1 MIRFEGV
8 SKIYSTDVVLKNI
21 NWEIKKGEKVGL
33 VGSNGAGKSTQFKIL
48 IGEEEQT
55 SGTIIKEGN
64 PKIAHLKQEFDCNL
78 NFSVRQEL
86 ESSFK
91 DIQIVAIKLLEIENK
106 MKSLDIKKNSD
117 ELEIFVNQLAK
128 YQAKFEALGGYK
140 MQSDVEKILP
150 KLGFSIEDADK
161 LVGNFSGGWQMKVA
175 LGKIILQKPD
185 LLLLDEPTNHLDLET
200 IFWLEEY
207 LSSLKIAVIIISHDR
222 YFLDKLCKKI
232 IFVDRGTSETYNG
245 NYSFFVEQKSLNE
258 ESQNKAYQ
266 LQQKEIELQKRYID
280 RFRAS
285 ATRSS
290 QAKSREKQ
298 LKKISKIEAPIAKS
312 KSPVFNFP
320 ECPRSGKLVLNIKN
334 LSHSFEDKILFLDIN
349 LKISSGE
356 KIAILGPNGCGKS
369 TLLKIIMKKI
379 SPEIGEINLGKHNI
393 ITSYYEQNQAEALSL
408 DERVIDLI
416 CNKSP
421 EWSQKKVRTFL
432 GGFGFQ
438 NETVFKYIKQLSG
451 GEKARLALALMI
463 INPSNFLLL
472 DEPTNHLDLQS
483 KENLELAIKNYK
495 GSLLIISHDRYFISK
510 VANRIIEIKD
520 SKLFS
525 YDGNYEYFLEKT
537 QSQKNLITFNKIYNW
552 LSKITHL
559 SLHSLPSLINL
570 KNTKIGFNNLNE
582 KLRFPRKTFSNF

>member
-1 MIRFEGV
+1 MIRFEGI

-48 IGEEEQT
+48 IGEEDQT

-64 PKIAHLKQEFDCNL
+64 PRIAHLKQELDCNL
-78 NFSVRQEL
+78 NCSVREEL

-91 DIQIVAIKLLEIENK
+91 DIKIVSNKLIEIENK
-106 MKSLDIKKNSD
+106 MKSLDLKKDSD
-117 ELEIFVNQLAK
+117 KLEILVNKLSK

-140 MQSDVEKILP
+140 MQSDVDKILP
-150 KLGFSIEDADK
+150 KLGFSKEDADK
-161 LVGNFSGGWQMKVA
+161 LVGNFSGGWQMKIA

-185 LLLLDEPTNHLDLET
+185 LLLLDEPTNHLDLDT

-207 LSSLKIAVIIISHDR
+207 LLSLKIAIIIISHDR

-232 IFVDRGTSETYNG
+232 IFIDRGVSEIYNG

-258 ESQNKAYQ
+258 ESQNKAYL
-266 LQQKEIELQKRYID
+266 LQQKEIEIQKKYID

-290 QAKSREKQ
+290 QAKSKEKQ
-298 LKKISKIEAPIAKS
+298 LKKISIIEAPKTKS
-312 KSPVFNFP
+312 KSPAFNFP

-334 LSHSFEDKILFLDIN
+334 LSQSYEDKILFLDVN
-349 LKISSGE
+349 LRISSGE

-369 TLLKIIMKKI
+369 TLFKIIMKKI

-393 ITSYYEQNQAEALSL
+393 IISYYEQNQAQALPL

-416 CNKSP
+416 CSKSP

-438 NETVFKYIKQLSG
+438 NQTVFKFIKQLSG

-463 INPSNFLLL
+463 MMPSNFLLL

-510 VANRIIEIKD
+510 VANRIVEIKN

-525 YDGNYEYFLEKT
+525 YHGNYEYFLEKNNK
-537 QSQKNLITFNKIYNW
+537 QKN
-552 LSKITHL
+552 
-559 SLHSLPSLINL
+559 
-570 KNTKIGFNNLNE
+570 
-582 KLRFPRKTFSNF
+582 

>member
-8 SKIYSTDVVLKNI
+8 GKIYSTDVVLKNI

-106 MKSLDIKKNSD
+106 MKLLDIKKPSN
-117 ELEIFVNQLAK
+117 ELEILVNQLAR

-150 KLGFSIEDADK
+150 KLGFSIKDADK
-161 LVGNFSGGWQMKVA
+161 LIGDFSGGWQMKVA

-185 LLLLDEPTNHLDLET
+185 LLLLDEPTNHLDLDT

-245 NYSFFVEQKSLNE
+245 NYSYFVEQKSLNE

-298 LKKISKIEAPIAKS
+298 LKKISKIVVPRTKS

-334 LSHSFEDKILFLDIN
+334 LSHSFEDKIIFLDVN

-379 SPEIGEINLGKHNI
+379 FPEIGEINLGKHNI

-408 DERVIDLI
+408 EDRVIDLI
-416 CNKSP
+416 CDKSP

-438 NETVFKYIKQLSG
+438 NETVFKYVKQLSG

-537 QSQKNLITFNKIYNW
+537 QSPKQI
-552 LSKITHL
+552 
-559 SLHSLPSLINL
+559 
-570 KNTKIGFNNLNE
+570 
-582 KLRFPRKTFSNF
+582 

>member
-1 MIRFEGV
+1 VIRFEGV

-48 IGEEEQT
+48 IGEEDQT

-91 DIQIVAIKLLEIENK
+91 DIQIVVIKLLEIENT
-106 MKSLDIKKNSD
+106 MKSLNIKKDSN

-140 MQSDVEKILP
+140 MQSDVDKILP

-161 LVGNFSGGWQMKVA
+161 LVGHFSGGWQMKVA

-232 IFVDRGTSETYNG
+232 IFVDRGTAEIYNG
-245 NYSFFVEQKSLNE
+245 NYSYFVEQKSLNE

-298 LKKISKIEAPIAKS
+298 LKKISKIEAPITQT

-334 LSHSFEDKILFLDIN
+334 LSHSFEDKILFLDVN

-379 SPEIGEINLGKHNI
+379 SPEIGDINLGKHNI

-408 DERVIDLI
+408 EEKVIDLI
-416 CNKSP
+416 CDKSP

-510 VANRIIEIKD
+510 VANRIVQIKD

-537 QSQKNLITFNKIYNW
+537 QSQKKI
-552 LSKITHL
+552 
-559 SLHSLPSLINL
+559 
-570 KNTKIGFNNLNE
+570 
-582 KLRFPRKTFSNF
+582 

>member
-21 NWEIKKGEKVGL
+21 SWEIKKGEKVGL

-106 MKSLDIKKNSD
+106 MKSLDLKKNSD

-161 LVGNFSGGWQMKVA
+161 LVCNFSGGWQMKIA

-207 LSSLKIAVIIISHDR
+207 LSSLKIGVIIISHDR

-232 IFVDRGTSETYNG
+232 VFVDRGTSETYNG

-408 DERVIDLI
+408 EERVIDLI

-537 QSQKNLITFNKIYNW
+537 QSHKKI
-552 LSKITHL
+552 
-559 SLHSLPSLINL
+559 
-570 KNTKIGFNNLNE
+570 
-582 KLRFPRKTFSNF
+582 

>member
-21 NWEIKKGEKVGL
+21 SWEIKKGEKVGL

-334 LSHSFEDKILFLDIN
+334 LSHSFEDKILFLDVN

-537 QSQKNLITFNKIYNW
+537 QSQKI
-552 LSKITHL
+552 
-559 SLHSLPSLINL
+559 
-570 KNTKIGFNNLNE
+570 
-582 KLRFPRKTFSNF
+582 

>member
-21 NWEIKKGEKVGL
+21 SWEIKKGEKVGL

-150 KLGFSIEDADK
+150 KLGFSMGDADK

-207 LSSLKIAVIIISHDR
+207 LSSLKIAVVIISHDR

-285 ATRSS
+285 ATRSA

-298 LKKISKIEAPIAKS
+298 LKKISKIEVPIAKS

-510 VANRIIEIKD
+510 VANRVIEIKD

-537 QSQKNLITFNKIYNW
+537 QSQKI
-552 LSKITHL
+552 
-559 SLHSLPSLINL
+559 
-570 KNTKIGFNNLNE
+570 
-582 KLRFPRKTFSNF
+582 

>member
-91 DIQIVAIKLLEIENK
+91 DIQVVAIKLLEIENK
-106 MKSLDIKKNSD
+106 MKSLDIKKHSD
-117 ELEIFVNQLAK
+117 EFEIFVNQLAK

-140 MQSDVEKILP
+140 MQFDVEKILP
-150 KLGFSIEDADK
+150 KLGFSIGDADK
-161 LVGNFSGGWQMKVA
+161 LVGKFSGGWQMKVA

-185 LLLLDEPTNHLDLET
+185 LLLLDEPTNHLDLDT

-232 IFVDRGTSETYNG
+232 IFIDRGTSETYNG
-245 NYSFFVEQKSLNE
+245 NYSFFIEQKSLNE

-285 ATRSS
+285 ATRST

-298 LKKISKIEAPIAKS
+298 LKKISKIEAPQAKS
-312 KSPVFNFP
+312 KSPLFNFP

-334 LSHSFEDKILFLDIN
+334 LSHSFDDKILFLDVN

-379 SPEIGEINLGKHNI
+379 SPEIGEIHLGKHNI
-393 ITSYYEQNQAEALSL
+393 ITSYYEQNQAEALSPE
-408 DERVIDLI
+408 ERVIDLL
-416 CNKSP
+416 CDKSP

-510 VANRIIEIKD
+510 VANRIVEIKD
-520 SKLFS
+520 SKLYS

-537 QSQKNLITFNKIYNW
+537 QSFKKI
-552 LSKITHL
+552 
-559 SLHSLPSLINL
+559 
-570 KNTKIGFNNLNE
+570 
-582 KLRFPRKTFSNF
+582 

>member
-21 NWEIKKGEKVGL
+21 SWEIKKGEKVGL

-232 IFVDRGTSETYNG
+232 IFVDRGTSEIYNG

-266 LQQKEIELQKRYID
+266 LQQKEIEIQKRYID

-537 QSQKNLITFNKIYNW
+537 QSQKI
-552 LSKITHL
+552 
-559 SLHSLPSLINL
+559 
-570 KNTKIGFNNLNE
+570 
-582 KLRFPRKTFSNF
+582 

>member
-21 NWEIKKGEKVGL
+21 SWEIKKGEKVGL

-232 IFVDRGTSETYNG
+232 IFVNRGTSETYYG

-408 DERVIDLI
+408 EERVIDLI
-416 CNKSP
+416 YDNSP

-510 VANRIIEIKD
+510 VANRIVEIKD

-525 YDGNYEYFLEKT
+525 YDGNYEYFLEK
-537 QSQKNLITFNKIYNW
+537 K
-552 LSKITHL
+552 SKA
-559 SLHSLPSLINL
+559 
-570 KNTKIGFNNLNE
+570 
-582 KLRFPRKTFSNF
+582 

>member
-1 MIRFEGV
+1 MIRFESV

-117 ELEIFVNQLAK
+117 ELEIVLNKLSK

-140 MQSDVEKILP
+140 MKSDVEKILP
-150 KLGFSIEDADK
+150 KLGFSLEDADK

-185 LLLLDEPTNHLDLET
+185 LLLLDEPTNHLDLDT

-232 IFVDRGTSETYNG
+232 IFVDRGTSEIYNG

-266 LQQKEIELQKRYID
+266 LQQKEIELQNRYID

-298 LKKISKIEAPIAKS
+298 LKKISKIEAPTAKS
-312 KSPVFNFP
+312 KSPVFIFP

-334 LSHSFEDKILFLDIN
+334 LSHSFDDKILFLDIN

-369 TLLKIIMKKI
+369 TLLKFIMKKI

-393 ITSYYEQNQAEALSL
+393 VTSYYEQNQAEALSL

-416 CNKSP
+416 CKKSP

-463 INPSNFLLL
+463 IKPSNFLLL

-495 GSLLIISHDRYFISK
+495 GSLLIISHDRYFISR
-510 VANRIIEIKD
+510 VANRIVEIKD

-525 YDGNYEYFLEKT
+525 YNGNYEYFLEKT
-537 QSQKNLITFNKIYNW
+537 QSHNKI
-552 LSKITHL
+552 
-559 SLHSLPSLINL
+559 
-570 KNTKIGFNNLNE
+570 
-582 KLRFPRKTFSNF
+582 

>member
-21 NWEIKKGEKVGL
+21 SWEIKKGEKVGL

-91 DIQIVAIKLLEIENK
+91 DIQIVAVKLLEIENK

-232 IFVDRGTSETYNG
+232 IFVDRGISETYNG

-298 LKKISKIEAPIAKS
+298 LKKISQIEAPIAKS

-537 QSQKNLITFNKIYNW
+537 QSQKI
-552 LSKITHL
+552 
-559 SLHSLPSLINL
+559 
-570 KNTKIGFNNLNE
+570 
-582 KLRFPRKTFSNF
+582 

>member
-1 MIRFEGV
+1 VIRFEGV

-21 NWEIKKGEKVGL
+21 SWEIKKGEKVGL

-525 YDGNYEYFLEKT
+525 YDGNYEYFLKKT
-537 QSQKNLITFNKIYNW
+537 QSQKI
-552 LSKITHL
+552 
-559 SLHSLPSLINL
+559 
-570 KNTKIGFNNLNE
+570 
-582 KLRFPRKTFSNF
+582 

>member
-1 MIRFEGV
+1 MIRFEDV

-55 SGTIIKEGN
+55 SGKIIKEGN
-64 PKIAHLKQEFDCNL
+64 PKIAHLKQEFNCNL

-106 MKSLDIKKNSD
+106 MKSLDVKKHSD
-117 ELEIFVNQLAK
+117 ELERFVNQLAK

-185 LLLLDEPTNHLDLET
+185 LLLLDEPTNHLDLDT

-232 IFVDRGTSETYNG
+232 IFVDRGTSEIYNG

-266 LQQKEIELQKRYID
+266 LQKKEIELQKRYID

-483 KENLELAIKNYK
+483 KENLELAINNYK

-510 VANRIIEIKD
+510 VANRIVEIKD

-537 QSQKNLITFNKIYNW
+537 QSHKKI
-552 LSKITHL
+552 
-559 SLHSLPSLINL
+559 
-570 KNTKIGFNNLNE
+570 
-582 KLRFPRKTFSNF
+582 

>member
-48 IGEEEQT
+48 IGEEDQT

-91 DIQIVAIKLLEIENK
+91 DIQIVVIKLLEIENT
-106 MKSLDIKKNSD
+106 MKSLNIKKDSN

-140 MQSDVEKILP
+140 MQSDVDKILP

-161 LVGNFSGGWQMKVA
+161 LVGHFSGGWQMKVA

-232 IFVDRGTSETYNG
+232 IFVDRGTAEIYNG
-245 NYSFFVEQKSLNE
+245 NYSYFVEQKSLNE

-298 LKKISKIEAPIAKS
+298 LKKISKIEAPITQT

-334 LSHSFEDKILFLDIN
+334 LSHSFEDKILFLDVN

-379 SPEIGEINLGKHNI
+379 SPEIGDINLGKHNI

-408 DERVIDLI
+408 EEKVIDLI
-416 CNKSP
+416 CDKSP

-510 VANRIIEIKD
+510 VANRIVQIKD

-537 QSQKNLITFNKIYNW
+537 QSQKKI
-552 LSKITHL
+552 
-559 SLHSLPSLINL
+559 
-570 KNTKIGFNNLNE
+570 
-582 KLRFPRKTFSNF
+582 

>member
-21 NWEIKKGEKVGL
+21 SWEIKKGEKVGL

-207 LSSLKIAVIIISHDR
+207 LLSLKIGVIIISHDR

-298 LKKISKIEAPIAKS
+298 LAKISKIDAPIAKS

-320 ECPRSGKLVLNIKN
+320 DCPRSGKSVLNIKN

-408 DERVIDLI
+408 DERVIELI

-525 YDGNYEYFLEKT
+525 YDGNYEYFLKKN
-537 QSQKNLITFNKIYNW
+537 QSQKI
-552 LSKITHL
+552 
-559 SLHSLPSLINL
+559 
-570 KNTKIGFNNLNE
+570 
-582 KLRFPRKTFSNF
+582 

>member
-232 IFVDRGTSETYNG
+232 IFVDRGTSEIYNG

-537 QSQKNLITFNKIYNW
+537 QSHKKI
-552 LSKITHL
+552 
-559 SLHSLPSLINL
+559 
-570 KNTKIGFNNLNE
+570 
-582 KLRFPRKTFSNF
+582 

>member
-150 KLGFSIEDADK
+150 KLGFSTEDADK

-232 IFVDRGTSETYNG
+232 IFVDRGTSEIYNG

-408 DERVIDLI
+408 EERVIDLI

-537 QSQKNLITFNKIYNW
+537 QSHKKI
-552 LSKITHL
+552 
-559 SLHSLPSLINL
+559 
-570 KNTKIGFNNLNE
+570 
-582 KLRFPRKTFSNF
+582 

>member
-1 MIRFEGV
+1 VIRFEDV
-8 SKIYSTDVVLKNI
+8 SKIYSTDLVLKNI
-21 NWEIKKGEKVGL
+21 SWEIKKGEKVGL

-106 MKSLDIKKNSD
+106 MKSLDIKMKSN
-117 ELEIFVNQLAK
+117 EFGVLENQLAQ
-128 YQAKFEALGGYK
+128 YQAKFEALGGYR

-150 KLGFSIEDADK
+150 KLGFSKEDADN

-185 LLLLDEPTNHLDLET
+185 LLLLDEPTNHLDLDT

-207 LSSLKIAVIIISHDR
+207 LSSLKIAIIIISHDR

-232 IFVDRGTSETYNG
+232 IFIDRGISETYNG

-266 LQQKEIELQKRYID
+266 LQQKEIKIQKTYID

-298 LKKISKIEAPIAKS
+298 LKKISKIEAPKAKS
-312 KSPVFNFP
+312 KSPAFNFP
-320 ECPRSGKLVLNIKN
+320 DCPRSGKLVLNIKN
-334 LSHSFEDKILFLDIN
+334 LSHSYEDKILFLDVN

-356 KIAILGPNGCGKS
+356 KIAILGPNGSGKS
-369 TLLKIIMKKI
+369 TLFKFIMKKT
-379 SPEIGEINLGKHNI
+379 SPEIGEINLGTHNV

-408 DERVIDLI
+408 EERVIDLI
-416 CNKSP
+416 CEKSP

-483 KENLELAIKNYK
+483 KENLELALKNYK

-510 VANRIIEIKD
+510 VANRIVEIKD
-520 SKLFS
+520 SRLFS
-525 YDGNYEYFLEKT
+525 YNGNYEYFLEK
-537 QSQKNLITFNKIYNW
+537 QAKA
-552 LSKITHL
+552 
-559 SLHSLPSLINL
+559 
-570 KNTKIGFNNLNE
+570 
-582 KLRFPRKTFSNF
+582 

>member
-21 NWEIKKGEKVGL
+21 SWEIKKGEKVGL

-55 SGTIIKEGN
+55 SGTIFKEGD

-91 DIQIVAIKLLEIENK
+91 DIQIVTIKLLEIENK

-161 LVGNFSGGWQMKVA
+161 LVGSFSGGWQMKVA

-232 IFVDRGTSETYNG
+232 IFIDRGTSEIYNG

-280 RFRAS
+280 KFRAS

-472 DEPTNHLDLQS
+472 DEPTNHLDMQS

-510 VANRIIEIKD
+510 VANRIVEIKD

-537 QSQKNLITFNKIYNW
+537 QSQKI
-552 LSKITHL
+552 
-559 SLHSLPSLINL
+559 
-570 KNTKIGFNNLNE
+570 
-582 KLRFPRKTFSNF
+582 

>member
-106 MKSLDIKKNSD
+106 MKSLDIKKSSD

-185 LLLLDEPTNHLDLET
+185 LLLLDEPTNHLDLDT

-232 IFVDRGTSETYNG
+232 IFVDKGTSETYNG

-334 LSHSFEDKILFLDIN
+334 LSHSFEDKILFLDAN

-408 DERVIDLI
+408 EERVIDLI
-416 CNKSP
+416 YDNSP

-537 QSQKNLITFNKIYNW
+537 QSQKKI
-552 LSKITHL
+552 
-559 SLHSLPSLINL
+559 
-570 KNTKIGFNNLNE
+570 
-582 KLRFPRKTFSNF
+582 

>member
-21 NWEIKKGEKVGL
+21 SWEIKKGEKVGL

-207 LSSLKIAVIIISHDR
+207 LSSLKIAAMIISHDR
-222 YFLDKLCKKI
+222 YFLDILCKKI

-510 VANRIIEIKD
+510 VANRIVEIKD

-537 QSQKNLITFNKIYNW
+537 QSQKI
-552 LSKITHL
+552 
-559 SLHSLPSLINL
+559 
-570 KNTKIGFNNLNE
+570 
-582 KLRFPRKTFSNF
+582 

>member
-21 NWEIKKGEKVGL
+21 SWEIKKGEKVGL

-416 CNKSP
+416 CKKSP

-510 VANRIIEIKD
+510 VANRIVEIKD

-537 QSQKNLITFNKIYNW
+537 QIHKKI
-552 LSKITHL
+552 
-559 SLHSLPSLINL
+559 
-570 KNTKIGFNNLNE
+570 
-582 KLRFPRKTFSNF
+582 